1 MSQRPAT
8 RGKPWDSFIVRDR
21 SRRQLEKDSAML
33 NRSRF
38 VALFA
43 GLVIVL
49 GTRVAHAAPADYVF
63 EPVSVEVRNGKDSEF
78 AVRLRNKATGKPVE
92 GAVLFRTRLDMSPD
106 SMGEMTAKHSAMS
119 SSEPGVYK
127 FKADFTM
134 AGGWAFKLMA
144 KVPGENETVQGTVVF
159 KAK

>member
-1 MSQRPAT
+1 MVTQ
-8 RGKPWDSFIVRDR
+8 
-21 SRRQLEKDSAML
+21 
-33 NRSRF
+33 SRF
-38 VALFA
+38 VVLLVALA
-43 GLVIVL
+43 VSMGARI
-49 GTRVAHAAPADYVF
+49 AYAAPADYVF
-63 EPVSVEVRNGKDSEF
+63 EAVSVEVRNGKDSEF

-106 SMGEMTAKHSAMS
+106 SMGEMTAKHTAMLS
-119 SSEPGVYK
+119 TEPGVYK

>member
-1 MSQRPAT
+1 MMTRPRFLVLLAALA
-8 RGKPWDSFIVRDR
+8 VN
-21 SRRQLEKDSAML
+21 LSA
-33 NRSRF
+33 RI
-38 VALFA
+38 AY
-43 GLVIVL
+43 
-49 GTRVAHAAPADYVF
+49 AAPADYLF
-63 EPVSVEVRNGKDSEF
+63 EPVSAHVRNGKDSEF
-78 AVRLRNKATGKPVE
+78 AVRLRNKVTGKPVE

-106 SMGEMTAKHSAMS
+106 SMGEMTAKHTAVPST
-119 SSEPGVYK
+119 EPGVYK

>member
-1 MSQRPAT
+1 MLT
-8 RGKPWDSFIVRDR
+8 RF
-21 SRRQLEKDSAML
+21 
-33 NRSRF
+33 RF
-38 VALFA
+38 LLLLV
-43 GLVIVL
+43 GLAVVWSMPI
-49 GTRVAHAAPADYVF
+49 AHAAPADYVF

-78 AVRLRNKATGKPVE
+78 AVRLKNKATGKPVE

-106 SMGEMTAKHSAMS
+106 SMGEMTAKHAAMPS
-119 SSEPGVYK
+119 TEPGVYK

>member
-1 MSQRPAT
+1 MMTRP
-8 RGKPWDSFIVRDR
+8 R
-21 SRRQLEKDSAML
+21 LL
-33 NRSRF
+33 
-38 VALFA
+38 ALLTA
-43 GLVIVL
+43 VTVGLGARI
-49 GTRVAHAAPADYVF
+49 AYAAPADYVF
-63 EPVSVEVRNGKDSEF
+63 EPVSVNVRNGKDSEF
-78 AVRLRNKATGKPVE
+78 AVRLVNKTTRKPVE

-106 SMGEMTAKHSAMS
+106 SMGEMTAKHTAVPST
-119 SSEPGVYK
+119 EPGVYK